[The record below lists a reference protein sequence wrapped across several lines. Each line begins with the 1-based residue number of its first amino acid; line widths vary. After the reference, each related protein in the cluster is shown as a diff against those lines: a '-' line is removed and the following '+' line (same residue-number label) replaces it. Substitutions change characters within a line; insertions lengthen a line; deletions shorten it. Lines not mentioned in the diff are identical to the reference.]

1 MHSLNMI
8 SHSLGIPLNRV
19 HEINY
24 RPGEI
29 RFDVNYESA
38 RALMTEI
45 PSKEYSAIIERGI
58 KQLQV
63 LREDP
68 EKIINVKDQA
78 YEVERVEQINKER
91 MIAKKKEEAELALK
105 AQKNELQENLKS
117 YTVNKSDMGT
127 FSTMS
132 QGLIISCLSAFGIA
146 SVLTAMAG
154 LKETATEKQYMQTD
168 EERVSDEINELQ
180 VTKTSTFNK
189 ENINGPNF
197 VINSSLDK
205 NNLNGPTTVDFVLD
219 TEGSTEGASKQPNSE
234 IQDSNTALTVL
245 NQSPEER
252 AKLVMEAYLEEDDGG
267 NAWLDLMSGILQ
279 DEQET

>member
-1 MHSLNMI
+1 MI

-78 YEVERVEQINKER
+78 YEVERVDQINKER

-105 AQKNELQENLKS
+105 AQKHELQENLKS

>member
-219 TEGSTEGASKQPNSE
+219 TEGSTEGASKQPISE

-245 NQSPEER
+245 NQSLEER

-267 NAWLDLMSGILQ
+267 NAWLELMSGILQ
-279 DEQET
+279 EEQET

>member
-1 MHSLNMI
+1 
-8 SHSLGIPLNRV
+8 
-19 HEINY
+19 
-24 RPGEI
+24 
-29 RFDVNYESA
+29 
-38 RALMTEI
+38 MTEI
-45 PSKEYSAIIERGI
+45 SSKEYSAIIERGI

-78 YEVERVEQINKER
+78 YEVERVEQINKEL

-105 AQKNELQENLKS
+105 AQQNELQENLKS

-154 LKETATEKQYMQTD
+154 LKETATEKQYLQTD

-219 TEGSTEGASKQPNSE
+219 TEGSTEGALKQPNSE

>member
-154 LKETATEKQYMQTD
+154 LKETATEKQYLQTD
-168 EERVSDEINELQ
+168 EEINELQ
-180 VTKTSTFNK
+180 FTKTSTFNK

-219 TEGSTEGASKQPNSE
+219 TEGSTEGALKQPNSE